1 MINTNYANLK
11 NNYLFSTVAE
21 KVRVYSEAHPQADII
36 KLGIGDVTKPLAKTV
51 IQALHDAVDENAKAE
66 TFMGYG
72 PEQGYAFLREALAD
86 YYGKLGADIDADEV
100 FVSDGAK
107 SDIANILDIFS
118 KDCHVV
124 IPDPVYPV
132 YLDTNVMDGRKVSF
146 LNANEGNNFLPMP
159 EDLGTDE
166 KVDILYLCSPNN
178 PTGACYNKDQL
189 QTWVDFANAQGAVI
203 FFDSAYE
210 VFASGTDL
218 PRTIFAIPGAR
229 TCAIEIASL
238 SKTAG
243 FTGTRCSYTVV
254 PKELVRDGQ
263 SLKDMWFRRQSTKF
277 NGTPYIVQKAAAA
290 VFTEEGYAEIMENIQ
305 GYKENAKIIADT
317 LDELG
322 IYYTGGHYSPYVWLK
337 CPNNMSS
344 WEFFDFLLEKA
355 QVVGTPGEGFGK
367 NGEGFFRLT
376 AFNTPER
383 TREAMERLKEILKK

>member
-178 PTGACYNKDQL
+178 PTGACYNKEQL

-383 TREAMERLKEILKK
+383 TREAMERLKEILK

>member
-132 YLDTNVMDGRKVSF
+132 YLDTNVMDSRKVSF

-263 SLKDMWFRRQSTKF
+263 SLKDLWFRRQSTKF

-383 TREAMERLKEILKK
+383 TREAMERLKEILK

>member
-21 KVRVYSEAHPQADII
+21 KVRAYSEAHPDADVI
-36 KLGIGDVTKPLAKTV
+36 KLGIGDVTKPLVKSV
-51 IQALHDAVDENAKAE
+51 VDALHAAVDENAKAE

-72 PEQGYAFLREALAD
+72 PEQGYGFLREALAD
-86 YYGKLGADIDADEV
+86 YYAKLGANVDADEV

-107 SDIANILDIFS
+107 SDIANILDIFD
-118 KDCHVV
+118 KNCHVV

-146 LNANEGNNFLPMP
+146 LNANEGNDFLPMP
-159 EDLGTDE
+159 EDLESDE
-166 KVDILYLCSPNN
+166 KADIIYLCSPNN
-178 PTGACYNKDQL
+178 PTGACYNKEQL
-189 QTWVDFANAQGAVI
+189 KVWVDYANEQNAVI

-254 PKELVRDGQ
+254 PKDLVRDGQ

-277 NGTPYIVQKAAAA
+277 NGTPYIVQKAAVA

-305 GYKENAKIIADT
+305 GYKENAKIITDA

-322 IYYTGGHYSPYVWLK
+322 IYYTGGHFSPYVWLK

-344 WEFFDFLLEKA
+344 WEFFDFFLEKA

-383 TREAMERLKEILKK
+383 TREAMERLKAILK

>member
-36 KLGIGDVTKPLAKTV
+36 KLGIGDVTKPLTKTV

-383 TREAMERLKEILKK
+383 TREAMERLKEILK

>member
-159 EDLGTDE
+159 EDLDTDE

-178 PTGACYNKDQL
+178 PTGACYNKEQL

-305 GYKENAKIIADT
+305 GYKKNAKIIADT

-383 TREAMERLKEILKK
+383 TREAMERLKEILK

>member
-1 MINTNYANLK
+1 MINKNYENLK

-21 KVRVYSEAHPQADII
+21 KVRAYSEAHPDADVI
-36 KLGIGDVTKPLAKTV
+36 KLGIGDVTKPLAKSV
-51 IQALHDAVDENAKAE
+51 VAALHAAVDENAKAE

-72 PEQGYAFLREALAD
+72 PEQGYGFLREALSG
-86 YYGKLGADIDADEV
+86 YYEKLGAKIDADEI

-107 SDIANILDIFS
+107 SDIANILDIFD
-118 KDCHVV
+118 KNCHVV

-146 LNANEGNNFLPMP
+146 LNANQGNNFLPMP
-159 EDLGTDE
+159 EDLATNE
-166 KVDILYLCSPNN
+166 SVDIIYLCSPNN
-178 PTGACYNKDQL
+178 PTGACYNKEQL
-189 QTWVDFANAQGAVI
+189 KTWIDFANKQDAVI

-210 VFASGTDL
+210 VFVNDPEL

-277 NGTPYIVQKAAAA
+277 NGTPYIVQKAAEA
-290 VFTEEGYAEIMENIQ
+290 VFTDEGYAEIMENIH
-305 GYKENAKIIADT
+305 GYQENAKIITDT

-383 TREAMERLKEILKK
+383 TREAMDRLKRILK

>member
-383 TREAMERLKEILKK
+383 TREAMERLK

>member
-159 EDLGTDE
+159 EDLDTDE

-178 PTGACYNKDQL
+178 PTGACYNKEQL

-317 LDELG
+317 LDGLG

-383 TREAMERLKEILKK
+383 TREAMERLKEILK

>member
-86 YYGKLGADIDADEV
+86 YYGKLGADIDADKV

-178 PTGACYNKDQL
+178 PTGACYNKEQL

-254 PKELVRDGQ
+254 PKELVRDDQ

-383 TREAMERLKEILKK
+383 TREAMERLKEILK

>member
-11 NNYLFSTVAE
+11 NNYLFSTVAQ
-21 KVRVYSEAHPQADII
+21 KVNEYSAAHPDADII
-36 KLGIGDVTKPLAKTV
+36 KLGIGDVTKPLVKSV
-51 IQALHDAVDENAKAE
+51 IEALHAAVDENAKAE
-66 TFMGYG
+66 SFMGYG
-72 PEQGYAFLREALAD
+72 PEQGYGFLRDALAG
-86 YYGKLGADIDADEV
+86 YYEKIGAKVDADEI

-107 SDIANILDIFS
+107 SDIANILDIFA

-132 YLDTNVMDGRKVSF
+132 YLDTNVMDGRPVSF

-159 EDLGTDE
+159 EDLESTE
-166 KVDILYLCSPNN
+166 KPDIIYLCSPNN
-178 PTGACYNKDQL
+178 PTGACYNKEQL
-189 QTWVDFANAQGAVI
+189 KVWVDYANKQNAVI

-210 VFASGTDL
+210 VFAAGADL
-218 PRTIFAIPGAR
+218 PRTIMEIPGAR

-263 SLKDMWFRRQSTKF
+263 SLKNMWFRRQSTKF
-277 NGTPYIVQKAAAA
+277 NGTPYIVQKAAEA
-290 VFTEEGYAEIMENIQ
+290 VFSEEGYAEVMENIA
-305 GYKENAKIIADT
+305 GYKANAKIITDT
-317 LDELG
+317 LDDLG
-322 IYYTGGHYSPYVWLK
+322 IYYTGGHYSPYIWLK

-383 TREAMERLKEILKK
+383 TKEAMDRLKEILK

>member
-118 KDCHVV
+118 KDCRVV

-383 TREAMERLKEILKK
+383 TREAMERLKEILK

>member
-210 VFASGTDL
+210 VFASGTGL

-383 TREAMERLKEILKK
+383 TREAMERLKEILK

>member
-86 YYGKLGADIDADEV
+86 YYGKLGADINADEV

-178 PTGACYNKDQL
+178 PTGACYNKEQL

-263 SLKDMWFRRQSTKF
+263 SLRDMWFRRQSTKF

-383 TREAMERLKEILKK
+383 TREAMERLKEILK

>member
-86 YYGKLGADIDADEV
+86 YYGKLGADINADEV

-218 PRTIFAIPGAR
+218 PRTIFAIPSAR

-383 TREAMERLKEILKK
+383 TREAMERLKEILK

>member
-1 MINTNYANLK
+1 MINKNYENLK

-21 KVRVYSEAHPQADII
+21 KVRAYSEANPDADVI
-36 KLGIGDVTKPLAKTV
+36 KLGIGDVTKPLAKSV
-51 IQALHDAVDENAKAE
+51 VAALHAAVDENAKAE

-72 PEQGYAFLREALAD
+72 PEQGYGFLREALAG
-86 YYGKLGADIDADEV
+86 YYEKLGANVDADEI

-107 SDIANILDIFS
+107 SDIANILDIFD
-118 KDCHVV
+118 KNCHVV

-146 LNANEGNNFLPMP
+146 LNANQGNHFLPMP
-159 EDLGTDE
+159 EDLETDE
-166 KVDILYLCSPNN
+166 SVDIIYLCSPNN
-178 PTGACYNKDQL
+178 PTGACYNKEQL
-189 QTWVDFANAQGAVI
+189 KTWVDFANKQDAVI

-210 VFASGTDL
+210 VFVSDPEL

-254 PKELVRDGQ
+254 PKELVRDDQ

-277 NGTPYIVQKAAAA
+277 NGTPYIVQKAAEA
-290 VFTEEGYAEIMENIQ
+290 VFTEEGYAEIMENIH
-305 GYKENAKIIADT
+305 GYQENAKIITDT

-383 TREAMERLKEILKK
+383 TREAMERLKEILK

>member
-290 VFTEEGYAEIMENIQ
+290 VFTEEGYAEILENIQ

-383 TREAMERLKEILKK
+383 TREAMERLKEILK

>member
-21 KVRVYSEAHPQADII
+21 KVRVYSEAHPDADII
-36 KLGIGDVTKPLAKTV
+36 KLGIGDVTKPLVKSV
-51 IQALHDAVDENAKAE
+51 IEALHAAVDENAKAE

-72 PEQGYAFLREALAD
+72 PEQGYGFLREALAD
-86 YYGKLGADIDADEV
+86 YYGKLGAAVDADEI

-118 KDCHVV
+118 RDCHVV

-132 YLDTNVMDGRKVSF
+132 YLDTNVMDGRTVSF
-146 LNANEGNNFLPMP
+146 LNANESNNFLPMP
-159 EDLGTDE
+159 GDLEAAEDP
-166 KVDILYLCSPNN
+166 DIIYLCSPNN
-178 PTGACYNKDQL
+178 PTGACYDKEQL
-189 QTWVDFANAQGAVI
+189 KTWVDYANEKNAVI

-210 VFASGTDL
+210 VFAAGADL
-218 PRTIFAIPGAR
+218 PRTIMEIPGAR

-277 NGTPYIVQKAAAA
+277 NGTPYIVQKAAEA
-290 VFTEEGYAEIMENIQ
+290 VFTEEGYAEVMENIA
-305 GYKENAKIIADT
+305 GYKANAKIITDT
-317 LDELG
+317 LDALG

-383 TREAMERLKEILKK
+383 TQEAMDRLKEILK

>member
-189 QTWVDFANAQGAVI
+189 QTWIDFANAQGAVI

-305 GYKENAKIIADT
+305 GYKENAKIITDT

-383 TREAMERLKEILKK
+383 TREAMERLKEILK

>member
-107 SDIANILDIFS
+107 SDITNILDIFS

-277 NGTPYIVQKAAAA
+277 NGTPYIVQKAAEA

-383 TREAMERLKEILKK
+383 TREAMERLKEILK

>member
-11 NNYLFSTVAE
+11 NNSLFSTVAE

-159 EDLGTDE
+159 EDLDTDE

-178 PTGACYNKDQL
+178 PTGACYNKEQL

-383 TREAMERLKEILKK
+383 TREAMERLKEILK

>member
-305 GYKENAKIIADT
+305 GYKKNAKIIADT

-337 CPNNMSS
+337 CPNKMSS

-383 TREAMERLKEILKK
+383 TREAMERLKEILK

>member
-86 YYGKLGADIDADEV
+86 YYGKLGADINADEV

-146 LNANEGNNFLPMP
+146 LNANEGNNFQPMP

-383 TREAMERLKEILKK
+383 TREAMERLKEILK

>member
-189 QTWVDFANAQGAVI
+189 QTWVDFANEQGAVI

-277 NGTPYIVQKAAAA
+277 NGTPYIVQKAAEA
-290 VFTEEGYAEIMENIQ
+290 VFTEEGYAEIMENIA

-383 TREAMERLKEILKK
+383 TREAMERLKEILK

>member
-1 MINTNYANLK
+1 MINKNYENLK

-21 KVRVYSEAHPQADII
+21 KVRKYSEANPDADII

-51 IQALHDAVDENAKAE
+51 IAALHKAVDKNAVSE

-72 PEQGYAFLREALAD
+72 PEQGYAFLRDAIAN
-86 YYGKLGADIDADEV
+86 YYGKLNAKIDADEV

-107 SDIANILDIFS
+107 SDIANILDIFD
-118 KDCHVV
+118 KNCHVV

-132 YLDTNVMDGRKVSF
+132 YLDTNIMDGREVSF
-146 LNANEGNNFLPMP
+146 LNANQSNNFLPMP
-159 EDLGTDE
+159 EDLQTD
-166 KVDILYLCSPNN
+166 KNPDIIYLCSPNN
-178 PTGACYNKDQL
+178 PTGACYDKNQL
-189 QTWVDFANAQGAVI
+189 KIWVDYANEHGSVI
-203 FFDSAYE
+203 LFDSAYE
-210 VFASGTDL
+210 VFVCADEL
-218 PRTIFAIPGAR
+218 PRTIFEIDGSK

-243 FTGTRCSYTVV
+243 FTGTRCSYTIV
-254 PKELVRDGQ
+254 PKELVRDNH
-263 SLKDMWFRRQSTKF
+263 SLKDMWNRRQSTKF
-277 NGTPYIVQKAAAA
+277 NGTPYIVQRAAEA
-290 VFTEEGYAEIMENIQ
+290 VFTDEGYAEIMENIH
-305 GYKENAKIIADT
+305 GYQHNAKIITDT

-344 WEFFDFLLEKA
+344 WEFFDFLLENA
-355 QVVGTPGEGFGK
+355 QVVGTPGEGFGS

-383 TREAMERLKEILKK
+383 TSEAMDRLKNLLK

>member
-146 LNANEGNNFLPMP
+146 LNANEGNNFLPRP

-383 TREAMERLKEILKK
+383 TREAMERLKEILK

>member
-305 GYKENAKIIADT
+305 GYKENAKIITDT

-383 TREAMERLKEILKK
+383 TREAMERLKEILK

>member
-254 PKELVRDGQ
+254 PNELVRDGQ

-383 TREAMERLKEILKK
+383 TREAMERLKEILK

>member
-277 NGTPYIVQKAAAA
+277 NGTPYIVQKAAEA
-290 VFTEEGYAEIMENIQ
+290 VFTEEGYAEIMENIA

-383 TREAMERLKEILKK
+383 TREAMERLKEILK

>member
-21 KVRVYSEAHPQADII
+21 KVRVYSETHPQADII

-107 SDIANILDIFS
+107 SDIADILDIFS

-159 EDLGTDE
+159 EDLDTDE

-178 PTGACYNKDQL
+178 PTGACYNKEQL

-229 TCAIEIASL
+229 TCVIEIASL

-383 TREAMERLKEILKK
+383 TREAMERLKEILK

>member
-1 MINTNYANLK
+1 MINKSYENLK

-21 KVRVYSEAHPQADII
+21 KVRKYSEANPDADII

-51 IQALHDAVDENAKAE
+51 IAALHKAVDENAVSE

-72 PEQGYAFLREALAD
+72 PEQGYAFLRDAIAN
-86 YYGKLGADIDADEV
+86 YYGKLNAKIDADEV

-107 SDIANILDIFS
+107 SDIANILDIFD
-118 KDCHVV
+118 KNCHVV

-132 YLDTNVMDGRKVSF
+132 YLDTNIMDGREVSF
-146 LNANEGNNFLPMP
+146 LNANQSNNFLPMP
-159 EDLGTDE
+159 EDLQTD
-166 KVDILYLCSPNN
+166 KNPDIIYLCSPNN
-178 PTGACYNKDQL
+178 PTGACYDKNQL
-189 QTWVDFANAQGAVI
+189 KIWVDYANEHGSVI
-203 FFDSAYE
+203 LFDSAYE
-210 VFASGTDL
+210 VFVCADEL
-218 PRTIFAIPGAR
+218 PRTIFEIDGSK

-243 FTGTRCSYTVV
+243 FTGTRCSYTIV
-254 PKELVRDGQ
+254 PKELVRDNH
-263 SLKDMWFRRQSTKF
+263 SLKDMWNRRQSTKF
-277 NGTPYIVQKAAAA
+277 NGTPYIVQRAAEA
-290 VFTEEGYAEIMENIQ
+290 VFTDEGYAEIMENIH
-305 GYKENAKIIADT
+305 GYQHNAKIITDT

-344 WEFFDFLLEKA
+344 WEFFDFLLENA
-355 QVVGTPGEGFGK
+355 QVVGTPGEGFGS

-383 TREAMERLKEILKK
+383 TSEAMDRLKNLLK

>member
-132 YLDTNVMDGRKVSF
+132 YLDTNVMDDRKVSF

-178 PTGACYNKDQL
+178 PTGACYNKEQL

-383 TREAMERLKEILKK
+383 TREAMERLKEILK

>member
-118 KDCHVV
+118 KNCHVV

-159 EDLGTDE
+159 EDLDTDE

-178 PTGACYNKDQL
+178 PTGACYNKEQL

-383 TREAMERLKEILKK
+383 TREAMERLKEILK

>member
-159 EDLGTDE
+159 EDLGIDE

-383 TREAMERLKEILKK
+383 TREAMERLKEILK